1 MSFSTGILNSNKVVN
16 VYYVAEESEIPEEE
30 TPTEDL
36 PDLPDEGGETDI
48 PDDDTPTGDLPDQ
61 PGDGGEVDIDDG
73 DTPTGNLP
81 QTGTTSSSA
90 VLRAVSGVFLCLAV
104 VFGCA
109 TVVLFRKEREQG

>member
-1 MSFSTGILNSNKVVN
+1 MKKLTALLLALAMCFALAACGGNGNGNQT
-16 VYYVAEESEIPEEE
+16 
-30 TPTEDL
+30 
-36 PDLPDEGGETDI
+36 DEGGETDI